1 MSSAARGHANENCVC
16 SKAQQGLLLAKPL
29 WVAFSSDSGDR
40 FELMEKGALQ
50 RSC

>member
-1 MSSAARGHANENCVC
+1 MGMLMKTAFC